1 MTTAALIVIA
11 WTLSGLIAAELFGTI
26 VDRMNP
32 PEE

>member
-1 MTTAALIVIA
+1 MTVALIVIV
-11 WTLSGLIAAELFGTI
+11 WTLCGLIAAELFGAL